1 MSLFSGK
8 KASANP
14 APNLIPSL
22 QDLVNANHFD
32 AEQLTVPCT
41 RNTAPGQVQ
50 VRDRTLVPVTD
61 GESVVFWSVPSL
73 TSLFRG
79 DAKPPAEM
87 KQYPEEYVPYFY
99 FIEKHVLLLGQTKG
113 DRTDQEMEET
123 FTALRRRPDG
133 RSLGPTHDY
142 LWQVAALLLGIY
154 LLSEEQ
160 YTAIMSRLEQSVRA
174 FALRPVSRF
183 YADYLKRT
191 FQK

>member
-1 MSLFSGK
+1 MSSFSGK

-14 APNLIPSL
+14 APTLVSSL
-22 QDLVNANHFD
+22 QDVVNANHLET
-32 AEQLTVPCT
+32 EQLTVPCPRT
-41 RNTAPGQVQ
+41 AAPGQVQ

-73 TSLFRG
+73 SSLFRG
-79 DAKPPAEM
+79 DAKPPADMRE
-87 KQYPEEYVPYFY
+87 YPETYVPYFY

-142 LWQVAALLLGIY
+142 MWQVSALLLGKY
-154 LLSEEQ
+154 PLSEEQ
-160 YTAIMSRLEQSVRA
+160 YTAIVSRLEQSVRA
-174 FALRPVSRF
+174 FALRPISRF

-191 FQK
+191 FQE